1 MEQNWREYNKQDN
14 YESVADPCLTCKHRH
29 FEKPKSDDDGSIWT
43 SIWFGLLVI
52 CGIVCFSFYMQWQDA
67 ETKLKN
73 CVYYDEYNGTVHSVK
88 NGNDSTVFDSSDL
101 DYLYNLV
108 GSDDDDW

>member
-14 YESVADPCLTCKHRH
+14 YESNTDPCQTCKHRH
-29 FEKPKSDDDGSIWT
+29 PEKPNSDDGGSVWT

-67 ETKLKN
+67 ESKLKN

-88 NGNDSTVFDSSDL
+88 NGTDRTVFDSSDL

-108 GSDDDDW
+108 DSDDDDW

>member
-14 YESVADPCLTCKHRH
+14 YESSSVDPCQTCKHYRYV
-29 FEKPKSDDDGSIWT
+29 KPDSNSGGGGIWA
-43 SIWFGLLVI
+43 LLFVVALV
-52 CGIVCFSFYMQWQDA
+52 GCFILFMHWQDD
-67 ETKLKN
+67 EEKLKN

>member
-14 YESVADPCLTCKHRH
+14 YESSSVDPCQTCKHHH
-29 FEKPKSDDDGSIWT
+29 FEKSKDSFDWAGV
-43 SIWFGLLVI
+43 WFFLLLI
-52 CGIVCFSFYMQWQDA
+52 CGVICFSFYTKWQDD

-73 CVYYDEYNGTVHSVK
+73 CIYYDEYNDTLHSVK
-88 NGNDSTVFDSSDL
+88 NGTDRTVFDSSDL

-108 GSDDDDW
+108 DSDDDDW

>member
-14 YESVADPCLTCKHRH
+14 YESNADPCQTCKHRH
-29 FEKPKSDDDGSIWT
+29 PEKPMSDDGGSIWT

-67 ETKLKN
+67 ESKLKN

-108 GSDDDDW
+108 DSDDDW

>member
-1 MEQNWREYNKQDN
+1 MEQNWREYDKQDN
-14 YESVADPCLTCKHRH
+14 YESNVDPCQTCKHYRYT
-29 FEKPKSDDDGSIWT
+29 KPQNGFDWASV
-43 SIWFGLLVI
+43 WFGLLLI
-52 CGIVCFSFYMQWQDA
+52 CGLGCFVLFMKWQDD

-73 CVYYDEYNGTVHSVK
+73 CVYYDEYTDSVHAVK

-108 GSDDDDW
+108 DSDDDDW